1 VGGGVRGFVLVVVL
15 GAVVVV
21 VVLVVVLGA
30 VVVVVVL
37 DVVVVVVTL
46 LGAVVVVDVV
56 DTLLGGGVVDVVVVV
71 LSVVGIFVVVDDG
84 IVVVVVVF
92 IVVVV
97 VFIPGLAVDVV
108 VAIAPLYTKQTAF
121 RAGFTSFG
129 SVNQISQFLFRRLN
143 WNSIPLHGGEELFL
157 HSSLQAERSR
167 TPILLYVLR
176 PSRFPFPRRQ

>member
-71 LSVVGIFVVVDDG
+71 LSVVGMFVVVDDG

-92 IVVVV
+92 I
-97 VFIPGLAVDVV
+97 PGLVVDVV

-129 SVNQISQFLFRRLN
+129 SVNQISQFRFRRLN